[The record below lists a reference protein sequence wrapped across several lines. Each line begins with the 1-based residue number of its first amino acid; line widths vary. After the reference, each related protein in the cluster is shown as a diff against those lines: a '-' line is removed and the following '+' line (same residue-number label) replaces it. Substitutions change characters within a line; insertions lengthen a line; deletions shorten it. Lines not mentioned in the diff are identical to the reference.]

1 MRGQVQCASF
11 DDHDDDGIPNKHDVD
26 YVASSGDDESGLD
39 TNIVILIA
47 LLVFLM
53 AVISVAM
60 IAKQAG
66 RRKAAYS
73 RAEEMKVSAMFQ
85 EEEARR
91 LEWIDYYVA
100 QGDTAKAMELGWQP
114 PAEVPQ
120 WQQHQMQQ
128 QQAEQAA
135 VPTMFSLDDV

>member
-1 MRGQVQCASF
+1 MAGSE
-11 DDHDDDGIPNKHDVD
+11 DD
-26 YVASSGDDESGLD
+26 AAGLD
-39 TNIVILIA
+39 SEIIVLIA

-66 RRKAAYS
+66 RRKAAYK

-114 PAEVPQ
+114 PADVPQ

-128 QQAEQAA
+128 EQAQQEA
-135 VPTMFSLDDV
+135 IPTMFSLDDM